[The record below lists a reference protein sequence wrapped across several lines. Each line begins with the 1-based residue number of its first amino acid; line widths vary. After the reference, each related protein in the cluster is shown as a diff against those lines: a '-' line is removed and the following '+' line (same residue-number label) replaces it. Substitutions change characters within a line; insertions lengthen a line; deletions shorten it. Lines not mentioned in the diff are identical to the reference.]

1 MKNLYQNYARTRWD
15 GSGGIFRKCAV
26 LLLAVSLLPGTSAA
40 GSEPVWAMP
49 QTEVPPPP
57 PGTPH
62 PQNFRLVGR
71 LRGGSSFRR
80 KMGRLPWVLSQ
91 CVLFCKKSF
100 FIRRG
105 SLPVGLVFNVFFLLC
120 LSVEGKFQ

>member
-49 QTEVPPPP
+49 QTEVPPPARSA
-57 PGTPH
+57 TA
-62 PQNFRLVGR
+62 RA
-71 LRGGSSFRR
+71 
-80 KMGRLPWVLSQ
+80 
-91 CVLFCKKSF
+91 
-100 FIRRG
+100 IRFPER
-105 SLPVGLVFNVFFLLC
+105 P
-120 LSVEGKFQ
+120 